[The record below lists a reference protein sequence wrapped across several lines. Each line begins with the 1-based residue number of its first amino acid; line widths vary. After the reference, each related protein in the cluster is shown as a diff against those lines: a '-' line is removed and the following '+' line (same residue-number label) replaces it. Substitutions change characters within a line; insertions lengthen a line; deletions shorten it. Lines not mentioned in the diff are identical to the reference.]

1 VISYFRRLREFRDA
15 TMERNQRAAQIHRIF
30 VIGSL
35 VMWVGLF
42 ALSHRA
48 MAVEAASAS
57 GTKTEATTPA
67 TIPGLPAL
75 PPAVPSSPTGAPVA
89 AGSSIPATPGSPTT
103 TAQSGGPASLSID
116 LGNQADKPSSS
127 VMIIIG
133 LTLLSLAPSI
143 IIMMTSFTRMVIVL
157 SLTRNALGLQSIPPN
172 QVVVG
177 LALFLSL
184 FVMSPTLSKMNEV
197 GLQPLLK
204 GTKSQSEAL
213 SDASQ
218 PLKQFMLANTRRA
231 ELKMMISASGE
242 VKPATPD
249 KVSLTTLIPAFILSE
264 LKTAFIIGFA
274 IFIPFLVIDLVV
286 SSILMAL
293 GMMMLPPS
301 FISLPFKLL
310 MFVMVDGWSMVAQS
324 LMKSFKH

>member
-1 VISYFRRLREFRDA
+1 VIAYFRRLREFRAA
-15 TMERNQRAAQIHRIF
+15 TMERNQRAAQIHRFF
-30 VIGSL
+30 VIASM
-35 VMWVGLF
+35 VMWVALF
-42 ALSHRA
+42 ALGHRA
-48 MAVEAASAS
+48 MAADAPTLPSLPAAVAS
-57 GTKTEATTPA
+57 GPA
-67 TIPGLPAL
+67 DV
-75 PPAVPSSPTGAPVA
+75 PAVPT
-89 AGSSIPATPGSPTT
+89 AGSATGSSTA
-103 TAQSGGPASLSID
+103 TAQSGGPASVSID
-116 LGNQADKPSSS
+116 LGNQVDKPSSS

-133 LTLLSLAPSI
+133 LTLLSLAPSL

-184 FVMSPTLSKMNEV
+184 FVMTPTLSKMNEV

-204 GTKSQSEAL
+204 GTKSQSEAI
-213 SDASQ
+213 SDASV

-231 ELKMMISASGE
+231 ELGMMINASGE
-242 VKPATPD
+242 ARPATPD

-264 LKTAFIIGFA
+264 FKTAFIIGFA
-274 IFIPFLVIDLVV
+274 IFVPFLVIDLVV

-310 MFVMVDGWSMVAQS
+310 MFVMVDGWSMVAES
-324 LMKSFKH
+324 LVKSFKH